1 MGECSPLL
9 HLPYQGLI
17 VFAIPIG
24 PISMQYHGRDLK
36 VYLDRFTQSQATN
49 QEGSSDTS
57 SPRTSSVTANNTL
70 GGNGATNGASHYP
83 PAYSMLSGVHPGH
96 IMMPPSSN
104 AFNLA
109 SAPTSPFDSF
119 PPSLVAYQSTAGAH
133 IPPAPISPVTTIP
146 PNGSIFHSS
155 TYQGGAW
162 PPSPPTTVNAISGPP
177 PSQVPAPAGTT
188 TSRGAGP
195 HPGPITLPGPLPP
208 VTFAGPLSPLGLPP
222 ITPSMPSFTFMPP
235 QPTPPLHPHAFMS
248 PGVGP
253 FSPVG
258 SPAYYGHVNPYFNH
272 APGAP
277 VYYPHPEG
285 TSPGYF
291 DMTAATAGS
300 DAPQGYFPL
309 MPDPAAED
317 AAKKEAEERDKRELA
332 MDEPLAPVGVGLDG
346 FPSLAAPQPI
356 RPESAG
362 TAGRTTATNRMG
374 DDGPGSTF
382 AFPVTSGEDSRSPPS
397 PSPQTGG
404 STTSGSGGPIYSSN
418 NKPKLHLGALPKK
431 AFSPPAAFV
440 NGKLPAGRDTA
451 NGDGARENK
460 PTSGDRADSIVGTA
474 APPGVVPPSGFR
486 DSLSVDA
493 ETGGAR
499 RSSWTEAP
507 SRRQGILN
515 GMLK

>member
-1 MGECSPLL
+1 
-9 HLPYQGLI
+9 
-17 VFAIPIG
+17 
-24 PISMQYHGRDLK
+24 MQYQGRDLK
-36 VYLDRFTQSQATN
+36 VYLDKFAQSQATN

-57 SPRTSSVTANNTL
+57 SPRTSSAKANNPPA
-70 GGNGATNGASHYP
+70 GNGAVNGAGQHAPGYP
-83 PAYSMLSGVHPGH
+83 MLHLGH
-96 IMMPPSSN
+96 TVMPPPSS

-109 SAPTSPFDSF
+109 SAPTSPFDAF
-119 PPSLVAYQSTAGAH
+119 PPPLAGYQSTSGA
-133 IPPAPISPVTTIP
+133 PVPAAPISPVTTVP
-146 PNGSIFHSS
+146 PNGGMFHSSTHSS
-155 TYQGGAW
+155 TYQGSGW
-162 PPSPPTTVNAISGPP
+162 PPSSPTTASAAPVLP
-177 PSQVPAPAGTT
+177 PSQVSASTGTT

-195 HPGPITLPGPLPP
+195 HPGPISLPGPLPP
-208 VTFAGPLSPLGLPP
+208 VTFGTGPLSPLGLPP

-277 VYYPHPEG
+277 VFYPHPEG

-309 MPDPAAED
+309 MPDTTDTAVED
-317 AAKKEAEERDKRELA
+317 AARKEAEERDKRELA

-346 FPSLAAPQPI
+346 FPSLAAPQPK
-356 RPESAG
+356 RTESAG
-362 TAGRTTATNRMG
+362 TGRGTTTTG
-374 DDGPGSTF
+374 KT
-382 AFPVTSGEDSRSPPS
+382 GEDSSGSAFALPVTPDGDPRVPS
-397 PSPQTGG
+397 STSPQNGG
-404 STTSGSGGPIYSSN
+404 STTSGSGGPIYSSS
-418 NKPKLHLGALPKK
+418 NKPKLHLGVLSRK

-440 NGKLPAGRDTA
+440 NGKLPAGQEMA
-451 NGDGARENK
+451 NGSGARGSVLIGGERVDG
-460 PTSGDRADSIVGTA
+460 TVGTA
-474 APPGVVPPSGFR
+474 AHPGVVPSSGFR

-507 SRRQGILN
+507 SRRQSILN
-515 GMLK
+515 GMSK

>member
-1 MGECSPLL
+1 
-9 HLPYQGLI
+9 
-17 VFAIPIG
+17 
-24 PISMQYHGRDLK
+24 MQYHGRDLK

-57 SPRTSSVTANNTL
+57 SPRTSSAKANNAPA
-70 GGNGATNGASHYP
+70 GNGAVNGASHYAP
-83 PAYSMLSGVHPGH
+83 GYPMIPGVHPGH
-96 IMMPPSSN
+96 IMLPPSSS

-109 SAPTSPFDSF
+109 SAPTSPFDAF
-119 PPSLVAYQSTAGAH
+119 PPPLVAYQNTSGAFV
-133 IPPAPISPVTTIP
+133 PPPPISPVTTVP
-146 PNGSIFHSS
+146 PNGGIFHTS
-155 TYQGGAW
+155 TYQGNAW
-162 PPSPPTTVNAISGPP
+162 PPSPSTNTNVIPAPP
-177 PSQVPAPAGTT
+177 PFQVPAPTGAT

-195 HPGPITLPGPLPP
+195 HPGPISLPGPLLP
-208 VTFAGPLSPLGLPP
+208 VAFSTGPLSPLGLPP

-253 FSPVG
+253 FSPIG

-309 MPDPAAED
+309 MPDPATTTAED

-346 FPSLAAPQPI
+346 FPSLAAPQPK
-356 RPESAG
+356 RTESAG
-362 TAGRTTATNRMG
+362 TVGGPAATRKMG
-374 DDGPGSTF
+374 DDGPGATF
-382 AFPVTSGEDSRSPPS
+382 ALPVTSDDDFRARSS
-397 PSPQTGG
+397 STSPQNGG

-431 AFSPPAAFV
+431 AFSPAAAFV
-440 NGKLPAGRDTA
+440 NGKLPTGQETA
-451 NGDGARENK
+451 GDGTRGGSLIGEE
-460 PTSGDRADSIVGTA
+460 RMDSIVGTA
-474 APPGVVPPSGFR
+474 APPGVMPPSGFR

-493 ETGGAR
+493 GTGGAR

-515 GMLK
+515 GMSK

>member
-1 MGECSPLL
+1 
-9 HLPYQGLI
+9 
-17 VFAIPIG
+17 
-24 PISMQYHGRDLK
+24 MQYQGRDLK

-57 SPRTSSVTANNTL
+57 SPRPSSAKANNALT
-70 GGNGATNGASHYP
+70 GNGVANGAGHYTS
-83 PAYSMLSGVHPGH
+83 AYPMLPGVHPGH
-96 IMMPPSSN
+96 ITMPPSSS

-109 SAPTSPFDSF
+109 SAPTSPFDGF
-119 PPSLVAYQSTAGAH
+119 PPPLVAYQTSGAH
-133 IPPAPISPVTTIP
+133 IPPAPISPVTTVP
-146 PNGSIFHSS
+146 PNGGIFHSS
-155 TYQGGAW
+155 AYHSSAW
-162 PPSPPTTVNAISGPP
+162 PPSPTTTANVIPAQP
-177 PSQVPAPAGTT
+177 PSQVPAPSGTT
-188 TSRGAGP
+188 ASRGAGP

-208 VTFAGPLSPLGLPP
+208 VAFGTGPLSPLGLPP

-332 MDEPLAPVGVGLDG
+332 MDEPLAPVGIGLDG
-346 FPSLAAPQPI
+346 FPSLAAPQPKHT
-356 RPESAG
+356 ESAG
-362 TAGRTTATNRMG
+362 TAG
-374 DDGPGSTF
+374 GSTS
-382 AFPVTSGEDSRSPPS
+382 TRKMGEDSPGTTFALPVTYDDENRAPPS
-397 PSPQTGG
+397 TSPQNGG

-418 NKPKLHLGALPKK
+418 KKPKLHLGALPRK

-440 NGKLPAGRDTA
+440 NGKLPAGREKA
-451 NGDGARENK
+451 NGDSAHGSPLIGGARV
-460 PTSGDRADSIVGTA
+460 DSIVGTA

-515 GMLK
+515 GMSK